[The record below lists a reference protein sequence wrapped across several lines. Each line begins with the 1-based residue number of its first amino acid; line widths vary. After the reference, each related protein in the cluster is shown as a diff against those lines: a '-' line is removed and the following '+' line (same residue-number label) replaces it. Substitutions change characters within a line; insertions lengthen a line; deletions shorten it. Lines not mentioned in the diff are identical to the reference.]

1 MTRLKY
7 RSYPFLL
14 TAITVL
20 AATEG
25 AWRMH

>member
-14 TAITVL
+14 AAVAVL

-25 AWRMH
+25 AWRLH

>member
-14 TAITVL
+14 AAVTVL

-25 AWRMH
+25 AWRLH